1 MAIAEKANVGTSGA
15 PVSWLHQ
22 RAVALL
28 YDEITNGLRAGTQTT
43 KAGEV
48 WNYEVRVLKEPC
60 GELTDNLLADVTKVK
75 VPGEWDQVGGVV
87 PDLILYG
94 EEDQPVRIIEVVV
107 TNPPNSTKQKKLATL
122 RRRGVDVV
130 LVTIRNESD
139 LLKLCWTPVGRSQ
152 WSGLGFNP
160 LYHNDTY
167 TPEYGTKGFTSGAA
181 SEGDRYISKLSGY
194 LRRCSPAVRREFVAT
209 LCSINKLDSLFP
221 LRPDNPLKEQLS
233 QGEL

>member
-1 MAIAEKANVGTSGA
+1 MTIAERDNVGTSSA

-94 EEDQPVRIIEVVV
+94 EEDRPVRIIEVIV
-107 TNPPNSTKQKKLATL
+107 TSPPNSTKQKKLETL

-139 LLKLCWTPVGRSQ
+139 LLKLCWTPATVRFS
-152 WSGLGFNP
+152 SLSETDSYS
-160 LYHNDTY
+160 LRYA
-167 TPEYGTKGFTSGAA
+167 ETKGKGIGVSQPDKTVKQLGEA
-181 SEGDRYISKLSGY
+181 
-194 LRRCSPAVRREFVAT
+194 LRNCSPAVRREFVVT
-209 LCSINKLDSLFP
+209 LSSINKLDSLFP

>member
-1 MAIAEKANVGTSGA
+1 MTTAERTNVGTSSA

-28 YDEITNGLRAGTQTT
+28 YDEIIVGLAKGLTSVWRVGADGNRISVEVPIADVRA
-43 KAGEV
+43 
-48 WNYEVRVLKEPC
+48 LKEPG
-60 GELTDNLLADVTKVK
+60 GELTDNLLADVTKAK

-94 EEDQPVRIIEVVV
+94 EGDQPVRIIEVIV
-107 TNPPNSTKQKKLATL
+107 TNSPNSTKQKKLETL

-130 LVTIRNESD
+130 LVTIHNESD
-139 LLKLCWTPVGRSQ
+139 LLKLCWTPATVR
-152 WSGLGFNP
+152 
-160 LYHNDTY
+160 
-167 TPEYGTKGFTSGAA
+167 FTA
-181 SEGDRYISKLSGY
+181 SDKNNSDKTVSILVRA
-194 LRRCSPAVRREFVAT
+194 LRNCSPEVRREFVAT
-209 LCSINKLDSLFP
+209 LCNINKLDSLFP

>member
-1 MAIAEKANVGTSGA
+1 MTVAERDNVGTSSA

-60 GELTDNLLADVTKVK
+60 GELTDNLLADVTKAK

-94 EEDQPVRIIEVVV
+94 EGDQPVRIIEVVV

-139 LLKLCWTPVGRSQ
+139 LLKLCWAPVDVRFSSLYSRDRFSINYAAQ
-152 WSGLGFNP
+152 KYESRHVAAWDNTVKELG
-160 LYHNDTY
+160 
-167 TPEYGTKGFTSGAA
+167 KA
-181 SEGDRYISKLSGY
+181 
-194 LRRCSPAVRREFVAT
+194 LRNCSPAVRREFVAT
-209 LCSINKLDSLFP
+209 LRGINKLDSLFP

>member
-1 MAIAEKANVGTSGA
+1 MTISEKANVGTSSA

-28 YDEITNGLRAGTQTT
+28 YDEITNGLERGKTT
-43 KAGEV
+43 VKDKATGLQQEV
-48 WNYEVRVLKEPC
+48 PVADVRVLKEPC
-60 GELTDNLLADVTKVK
+60 GELTDNLLADVTKAK

-94 EEDQPVRIIEVVV
+94 EEDRPVRIIEVVV
-107 TNPPNSTKQKKLATL
+107 TSPPNSTKQKKLETL

-139 LLKLCWTPVGRSQ
+139 LLKLCWVPAAVRFNSLPERGF
-152 WSGLGFNP
+152 SG
-160 LYHNDTY
+160 
-167 TPEYGTKGFTSGAA
+167 
-181 SEGDRYISKLSGY
+181 GY
-194 LRRCSPAVRREFVAT
+194 LGVSNADGAIKQLGRALRNCSPAVRREFVTT
-209 LCSINKLDSLFP
+209 LSSINKLDSLFP
-221 LRPDNPLKEQLS
+221 VRPDNPLKEQLS